1 MRNRVFKFFI
11 FLCVITM
18 FITGCKIDGRVA
30 STRKYGFQPPINKL
44 YWGMSLDEIE
54 KVLSIKNGVDG
65 VVYIYNKPTTIIKL
79 KHKIRKFGYKATV
92 YMEIFDKTEKGW
104 FPYKSS
110 YLTNVTLVYNKVDAK
125 KVKDNIIKEY
135 NNNGND
141 WVNVL
146 KNDCTTWLSD
156 DKIKDIKPDEK
167 KKLENLWK
175 IIDEHSYKTNNIP
188 ILSAVKD
195 ENKSINTIV
204 LENSKKGVSVSFAG
218 ETAVQIN
225 QVIKHK

>member
-1 MRNRVFKFFI
+1 
-11 FLCVITM
+11 M